1 MRIHSRPKAS
11 EPRGIIRGIPCPLFS
26 SPSFGGH
33 LQLNRGS
40 FGNLPHSAITGGT
53 HMRMC
58 TGSTVGGS
66 RFESCAALHP
76 ILHDRGDYL
85 LSFFVRLQGKTCPPV
100 ESPGGN
106 MEHWCSGNTPAF
118 QAGIAGSNP
127 VCFSSGTHTPVLVIG
142 LLTNSTADSRQRPP
156 SGLAMFPEVIRRSR

>member
-1 MRIHSRPKAS
+1 MDAS

-40 FGNLPHSAITGGT
+40 FGNLPHSAITGGK

-66 RFESCAALHP
+66 RFEPCAALHP

-85 LSFFVRLQGKTCPPV
+85 LSFLSDCRERPARRLKAPAVIWSIGVVVTPLPSKQVSPVRIRYAPPAGRIRPFLSLVSLPIPQLTAGK
-100 ESPGGN
+100 
-106 MEHWCSGNTPAF
+106 
-118 QAGIAGSNP
+118 
-127 VCFSSGTHTPVLVIG
+127 
-142 LLTNSTADSRQRPP
+142 DRPP
-156 SGLAMFPEVIRRSR
+156 G